1 MFALVK
7 MIMFVFLAFTGLLVS
22 FGVKLGLLSLDDGFT
37 PFLSTLVHFAQY
49 VLKASIAL
57 PFLFSKYVA
66 PFISPR
72 WSGFIMI
79 ILVFLWLYY
88 FMFHPIVFVFGSLMV
103 GYVWMVVD
111 HFLTGSTARPRALTQ
126 EELER
131 LAARQEELHNERA
144 WFPSSFRIR
153 RKAPPGAF
161 VPESTEATSTPLASL
176 SSET

>member
-7 MIMFVFLAFTGLLVS
+7 MIMFAFLAFTGLLVS
-22 FGVKLGLLSLDDGFT
+22 LGVKTGLLSLDDGFT
-37 PFLSTLVHFAQY
+37 PFVSTLVHFAQY

-66 PFISPR
+66 PFMSPR

-79 ILVFLWLYY
+79 IIVFLWLYY

-103 GYVWMVVD
+103 GYVWMIID
-111 HFLTGSTARPRALTQ
+111 HFLTGSVPRPRVLTQ
-126 EELER
+126 EEVER

-144 WFPSSFRIR
+144 WFPFSYRQR
-153 RKAPPGAF
+153 REAPPGAF
-161 VPESTEATSTPLASL
+161 ESESTDATHTPLASL
-176 SSET
+176 PSEA